1 MPYTLKKKNTNK
13 PFFIQ
18 EDGVS
23 ISINPTEVL
32 LEYNS
37 LTDLAIDF
45 INGKF
50 KFENGFN
57 PDWCVSKSD
66 VVSLNAKK
74 NKFLITKEQDFKN
87 NIKFINA
94 DEIKNCINFSRI
106 TRMYLKNK
114 EIPINDLPE
123 DLIII
128 GIPKSEDFDFKV
140 GDKLIYCSHYT
151 NTFFDKYLYQIFDD
165 VNLEELYENRNIDTE
180 KYKYLIINKIDDL
193 N

>member
-23 ISINPTEVL
+23 ISINPTENL
-32 LEYNS
+32 LEYKS
-37 LTDLAIDF
+37 LTDLAIDL
-45 INGKF
+45 INGKY

-57 PDWCVSKSD
+57 PDWCVCKSD

-74 NKFLITKEQDFKN
+74 NNILIADEQDFKN
-87 NIKFINA
+87 KIKFINA
-94 DEIKNCINFSRI
+94 DNIKNCINFSRI
-106 TRMYLKNK
+106 TRIYLKNK
-114 EIPINDLPE
+114 EISHNDLPE
-123 DLIII
+123 DLLIIE
-128 GIPKSEDFDFKV
+128 IPKSEDLDFKI

-151 NTFFDKYLYQIFDD
+151 KTFFDKHLYQIFDD
-165 VNLEELYENRNIDTE
+165 VNLDELNENREIDKDKF
-180 KYKYLIINKIDDL
+180 KYIIINKIDNL